1 MYVFKAEKKIFCNVD
16 NWPTGFHCSFD
27 YLMLYNKGPDYMSN
41 MAGVLLESGTTYL
54 MRAPGF
60 DSGSWLVPVAH
71 LCSFLRCAIVF
82 GFVFIR
88 LVSFFPI
95 LPVSLDFPFFIAPF
109 L

>member
-1 MYVFKAEKKIFCNVD
+1 MLTTY
-16 NWPTGFHCSFD
+16 WPTGFHCSFD

-54 MRAPGF
+54 MRATGF
-60 DSGSWLVPVAH
+60 DSGFWLVPVAH
-71 LCSFLRCAIVF
+71 LCSFLCCVIVF
-82 GFVFIR
+82 GFVSIR
-88 LVSFFPI
+88 LVSFYPI